1 MDMNPLECY
10 RQTEGQGDNPVQ
22 LVVLLYR
29 QLIKD
34 LQSALQAMQT
44 NQVER
49 RTSEIDHAL
58 VVLAQL
64 QGTLNKEKGGDVA
77 ANLNRFYDLLRASL
91 VQAQCNSNGRILQD
105 QIANLLTLHEAWIE
119 VAQSQIASDQQHAG
133 AGPAN
138 TNPQNRVNADWKA

>member
-10 RQTEGQGDNPVQ
+10 RQTEGQGDSPVQ

-91 VQAQCNSNGRILQD
+91 VQAQCNANGRILQD

-119 VAQSQIASDQQHAG
+119 VAQSQITSEQQPAG